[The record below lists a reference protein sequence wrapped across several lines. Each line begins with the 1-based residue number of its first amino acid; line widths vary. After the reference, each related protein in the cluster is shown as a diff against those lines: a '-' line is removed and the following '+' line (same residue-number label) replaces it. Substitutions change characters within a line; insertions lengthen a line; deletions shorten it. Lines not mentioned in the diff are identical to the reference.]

1 MCFFEGTL
9 FSGLGF
15 QGKPKRQR
23 TVPLLQHTSSS
34 LCPTSRATYPWAG
47 LPISYIKHVF
57 RRVKDRSN
65 MSTTSRNA
73 AMGHGD
79 QCCFHRE
86 SDAKEAK
93 QMGLSQ
99 SRGRT
104 KRMPK
109 RKPNPEWWTLDL
121 IYFATSVFGV
131 CGFGPSK
138 LGGASLPK
146 FTTETLLWLGQVS
159 RFKTQSQRYSWVKE
173 LPYMVSSKVN
183 PLFQQAS
190 GQADPRKKSVLT
202 WSASMIVGRR
212 AVC

>member
-1 MCFFEGTL
+1 
-9 FSGLGF
+9 
-15 QGKPKRQR
+15 
-23 TVPLLQHTSSS
+23 
-34 LCPTSRATYPWAG
+34 
-47 LPISYIKHVF
+47 
-57 RRVKDRSN
+57 

-104 KRMPK
+104 KMMPK
-109 RKPNPEWWTLDL
+109 RKPNRWTLDL
-121 IYFATSVFGV
+121 IYFATSFFGV

-190 GQADPRKKSVLT
+190 GQADPPKEKCADMVSFHDCWTQGSVLNMDVRRT
-202 WSASMIVGRR
+202 WRIYSAGPENELFRGAVHSSLFGR
-212 AVC
+212 